1 MAPGRFLEIAMTSDP
16 APVATHDDAERDA
29 RLLRS
34 IRRCAPADAAR
45 LLQQQPA
52 SQIQRVLAALPP
64 QERSRVLAALPPSMQ
79 ALLAGTGGGNDAAA
93 EPVIP
98 GATNHSVGALTV
110 AAPLTAAPDD
120 SVARVT
126 EAVRAVSQGRL
137 VTYVYVV
144 DGEQLV
150 GVVTMR
156 DLLLADPT
164 ASLAD
169 VMLADPFFLTP
180 ETSVEDAMRAMV
192 HRHYPVYPV
201 CDATGQLLGVVPGHS
216 LFEEHTY
223 ELSAQPG
230 RMVGVNEDEQ
240 VATPWPR
247 SLKLRHP
254 WLQVNLVTAFAAAAV
269 VGLFEGTL
277 ERIVILAAFL
287 PVLAGQAGNTGCQA
301 MVVTLRGLALDEIPR
316 SAIAGVLRKEATLGL
331 VNGLLTG
338 LSAAVGMWI
347 YASVTET
354 PGALMLAV
362 VVVLAMVGSCL
373 LSGVVGVAVPLVL
386 KRLGAD
392 PATASSIFLTTAT
405 DVVSLGLFLGLA
417 AALV

>member
-1 MAPGRFLEIAMTSDP
+1 MTPSSAAPREPLTD
-16 APVATHDDAERDA
+16 RDA
-29 RLLRS
+29 QLLRS
-34 IRRCAPADAAR
+34 IRDRAPADAAR
-45 LLQQQPA
+45 LLCRQPED
-52 SQIQRVLAALPP
+52 QIARLLAALPA
-64 QERSRVLAALPPSMQ
+64 QDRGRVLGALPADLRHRLDTAS
-79 ALLAGTGGGNDAAA
+79 GGSVSSEEPAIPDAT
-93 EPVIP
+93 EH
-98 GATNHSVGALTV
+98 TVGALTV
-110 AAPLTAAPDD
+110 TAPLTAAPTDAVHAVID
-120 SVARVT
+120 
-126 EAVRAVSQGRL
+126 AVRSASQGRL

-144 DGEQLV
+144 EDRRLV
-150 GVVTMR
+150 GGVTMR
-156 DLLLADPT
+156 DLLLADASAALT
-164 ASLAD
+164 AI
-169 VMLADPFFLTP
+169 MLPDPFFLTP
-180 ETSVEDAMRAMV
+180 ETTVEDAMRAMV

-201 CDATGQLLGVVPGHS
+201 CDAAGCLLGVVPGHA
-216 LFEEHTY
+216 LFEEHAY

-230 RMVGVNEDEQ
+230 RMVGVDEDEQ
-240 VATPWPR
+240 VSTPWPQ

-301 MVVTLRGLALDEIPR
+301 MVVTLRGLALDELPR
-316 SAIAGVLRKEATLGL
+316 SAVARVLRKEATLGL
-331 VNGLLTG
+331 FNGLLTG
-338 LSAAVGMWI
+338 LSAAAGMWI
-347 YASVTET
+347 YATVTGT
-354 PGALMLAV
+354 PGAAMLAA

-417 AALV
+417 ALLVA